1 MKSPMI
7 NDNSNLGLSKV
18 SRRALPLPLSAT
30 KTKRSALEAVR
41 TNPDGSNKRE
51 LKAGPQDFSV

>member
-1 MKSPMI
+1 MI
-7 NDNSNLGLSKV
+7 NYNSNLGLSKTT
-18 SRRALPLPLSAT
+18 SALPLPLSAT

-51 LKAGPQDFSV
+51 LKAGPQDVWGLVVSR